1 MDNRW
6 IQKTLRDLAME
17 RLQLERSNGAPQ
29 PTGPVAQPAGGMDQQ
44 ARTLDLVENYQK
56 YLRQSG
62 RKRDPLMGDVQGYR
76 QQAGPG
82 GSVSGSGVGG
92 AAHLLPGADGEP
104 FRVNRNAGNAREGLS
119 FQQFELPGGQRV
131 NVYYGENGER
141 TVVRLPKR
149 RGAASG
155 AAGPAKGVIR

>member
-1 MDNRW
+1 MASW
-6 IQKTLRDLAME
+6 IEKTLRDLAME

-29 PTGPVAQPAGGMDQQ
+29 PTGPVAQPDAGAEQQ
-44 ARTLDLVENYQK
+44 ARTLDLVENYQR

-62 RKRDPLMGDVQGYR
+62 RRRDPLMGAVQGR
-76 QQAGPG
+76 QATGAD
-82 GSVSGSGVGG
+82 GSVSGSGVASR
-92 AAHLLPGADGEP
+92 AALMPGADGQP
-104 FRVNRNAGNAREGLS
+104 FRVNHNAGNAREGLS

-155 AAGPAKGVIR
+155 VAGPAKGVIR